1 MEIHGNYDEKF
12 ALIVETFSKQYE
24 LGLDI
29 GSSLALTCEGV
40 FVVDILA
47 GTSDFH

>member
-24 LGLDI
+24 LSLDI
-29 GSSLALTCEGV
+29 GSSLALTCEDE
-40 FVVDILA
+40 FVVDIWA
-47 GTSDFH
+47 GTGDFH

>member
-29 GSSLALTCEGV
+29 GSSLALACEGV
-40 FVVDILA
+40 FVVDIWP